1 MVSPGFFAQE
11 LRRGGVDFY
20 AGVPDSL
27 LKSFCAWLQDNIGPA
42 SHIIAA
48 NEGAAVALAAGHYL
62 ASGRPGCV
70 YMQNSGEG
78 NAINPLA
85 SLTDADVYG
94 IPVLLLIGWRGCPG
108 VHDEPQHVKQGKVT
122 LSLLETMGIPYSVL
136 SADEAEVSSQI
147 ADVCRVLASGRTCA
161 LVVRK
166 DTFSKFELS
175 RQTEYP
181 KADNKGPW
189 LSGQTEYPKA
199 DNKGPWLSGQTEYPK
214 ADNKGPWPLDTLSDP
229 VISTPDPVISTPDP
243 VISTEPE
250 GRVEKSLSR
259 ETAIQMVAGAAG
271 PSDVIVSSTGMI
283 SRELFEFR
291 EAAGQGH
298 ERDFLTVGSMGHAN
312 QIALGIS
319 LEKPGRRVWC
329 FDGDGAVI
337 MHMGSM
343 ATVGVKG
350 KSNFVHVVFNNGA
363 HDSVGGQPTVG
374 LQIDLPG
381 IARACGYRNVLS
393 VSTEKELLEALGSVI
408 STPGSVISTEP
419 EGRVEKSLC
428 GPVFLE
434 IKVRKGNRPDL
445 GRPTTTPLQNR
456 DAFMK
461 FLK

>member
-147 ADVCRVLASGRTCA
+147 ADVCRVLASGRTFA

-166 DTFSKFELS
+166 DTFSK
-175 RQTEYP
+175 
-181 KADNKGPW
+181 
-189 LSGQTEYPKA
+189 
-199 DNKGPWLSGQTEYPK
+199 
-214 ADNKGPWPLDTLSDP
+214 SDP
-229 VISTPDPVISTPDP
+229 VISTPDSVISTLGS

-408 STPGSVISTEP
+408 STPGSVISTLGSVISTEP